1 MYILD
6 AGNNRIQRYIPF
18 AAYGI
23 TVVRATMSTP
33 LGMTFDRLGNLVVAD
48 TSFHRVISFALTCRT

>member
-33 LGMTFDRLGNLVVAD
+33 LGMTFDRSGNLVVAD
-48 TSFHRVISFALTCRT
+48 TSFHRVIAFALTCRT